1 MSELP
6 PLTRWQRFCRIPS
19 LKRLVLF
26 SLFLMLGSLI
36 SLGAGLVGIHLVLKP
51 AISTG
56 KPVSGKTIF
65 EETYGKSVFVGE
77 RKRINLMVV
86 GVDYNHDNKGIIYT
100 KGARSDT
107 LMVVSLGDEAQYLN
121 VVSIPRDT
129 YVELSPNLGSD
140 KINAAFSY
148 GGVRQTRETVSRFLG
163 VPIHYYLIVKVHGA
177 KKIID
182 ALGGLQL
189 DVEKDMNYDD
199 NWGHLHIHL
208 KKGPQVLNGEQAV
221 GYARFRADE
230 EGDRGRI
237 RRQQQV
243 IRALLRKC
251 KDPGILTKLKP
262 LAEAVKETLETD
274 LSIDQM
280 IDLAM
285 LYRGFNQNNLR
296 AGQIVGDDDMV
307 GEAMVIVPYGPENNK
322 TVRRLLKDNIDLGL
336 RDMRIRILN
345 GTKEPNLGDQI
356 ADEMNLEGFHVV
368 KVESS
373 DRHDLKTT
381 EIIEHVKSPRVHK
394 RLKDLYPN
402 ARFLDSAT
410 PNADYDITIVVGSDR
425 GFLTERPQYE
435 PGSTRWQAETYP
447 VRHQEPVRQAEAEP
461 EAQPQVEPEA
471 QDEPAPEPVMEPEP
485 EVAPPPASEPAV
497 APAPEPAAPAPAPE
511 PAAPAPAPAPAPE
524 PAAPPPPAE
533 PAPVATPLS

>member
-26 SLFLMLGSLI
+26 SLFVMIGSLL

-56 KPVSGKTIF
+56 KPVSSKTIF
-65 EETYGKSVFVGE
+65 QESYGKSVFVGE

-86 GVDYNHDNKGIIYT
+86 GVDYNHDNKGMIYT

-107 LMVVSLGDEAQYLN
+107 LMVVSLGDEAQYMN

-182 ALGGLQL
+182 ALGGLQV
-189 DVEKDMNYDD
+189 DVEKDMDYDD

-251 KDPGILTKLKP
+251 KDPGILTKLQP

-274 LSIDQM
+274 LTIEQM
-280 IDLAM
+280 VDLAM
-285 LYRGFNQNNLR
+285 LYRSFDQSNLR

-307 GEAMVIVPYGPENNK
+307 GEAMVIVPYGPENDK

-345 GTKEPNLGDQI
+345 GTKEPNLGEQI
-356 ADEMNLEGFHVV
+356 ADEMNLEGFRVV

-373 DRHDLKTT
+373 ERHDVKTT
-381 EIIEHVKSPRVHK
+381 EIIEHIKSPRVHK
-394 RLKDLYPN
+394 RLKDLYPS

-410 PNADYDITIVVGSDR
+410 PSPEYDITIVVGSDR

-447 VRHQEPVRQAEAEP
+447 VHRHEPVRAPEPEPEAEP
-461 EAQPQVEPEA
+461 EP
-471 QDEPAPEPVMEPEP
+471 EPAEVEP
-485 EVAPPPASEPAV
+485 EVAPPPVEPAL
-497 APAPEPAAPAPAPE
+497 APEPVQADPAGE
-511 PAAPAPAPAPAPE
+511 PAGEPAPAPAPAPE
-524 PAAPPPPAE
+524 PLAPPPAPAPEPVAPPPPAE